1 LKKSIG
7 VKIRNNKEI
16 DIEIN
21 IIYTIGNGCKSII
34 RFGAGVVIKNFV
46 LGLFVREI
54 DVKIKK
60 IN

>member
-21 IIYTIGNGCKSII
+21 IIYTIGNVCKSIKKVGG
-34 RFGAGVVIKNFV
+34 RAGCKKLCAWAFGDA
-46 LGLFVREI
+46 RR
-54 DVKIKK
+54 
-60 IN
+60 

>member
-21 IIYTIGNGCKSII
+21 IIYTIGNVCKSII
-34 RFGAGVVIKNFV
+34 GSRLGGEELWAEAFCLKLFG
-46 LGLFVREI
+46 E
-54 DVKIKK
+54 
-60 IN
+60 